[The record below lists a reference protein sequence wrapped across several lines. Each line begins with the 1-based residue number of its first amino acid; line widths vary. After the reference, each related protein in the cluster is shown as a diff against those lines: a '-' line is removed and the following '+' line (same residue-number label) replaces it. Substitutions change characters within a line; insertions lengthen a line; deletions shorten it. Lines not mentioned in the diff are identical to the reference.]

1 MFYTFPN
8 KGNVIL
14 SAERGVY
21 MISKKSLL
29 LGVMVGGAISTA
41 ATLLSTPSSG
51 RDLRNQAKYQGVEW
65 KGMLENLKQDGL
77 RLKNQITETSKEGAE
92 LVKEL
97 TQEMKSSVTE
107 WKLAV
112 EPHQEN
118 IYEYLDQIESSLKD
132 LEEKINKE

>member
-1 MFYTFPN
+1 
-8 KGNVIL
+8 
-14 SAERGVY
+14 
-21 MISKKSLL
+21 MISKKSLV

-41 ATLLSTPSSG
+41 ATLLSTPASG
-51 RDLRNQAKYQGVEW
+51 KDFRNRAKDQGIEW
-65 KGMLENLKQDGL
+65 KQMFGNLKQDAL
-77 RLKNQITETSKEGAE
+77 RLKNQLTKTSKEGAA

-97 TQEMKSSVTE
+97 TQEMKNSVEE

-132 LEEKINKE
+132 LEEKIDKQ